1 MKLWNEINYDDLI
14 YYFKGPSSPVNFTEY
29 DDPEDVYDKIKN
41 GDKTIQEA
49 KEHKKN
55 NKSKLG
61 EITTGNPDHKSDSQ
75 SNVIKNAQNLYN
87 SRQKLLIYLTICK
100 N

>member
-14 YYFKGPSSPVNFTEY
+14 CYFKGPSSPVNFTEY

-49 KEHKKN
+49 KEHKK
-55 NKSKLG
+55 K
-61 EITTGNPDHKSDSQ
+61 
-75 SNVIKNAQNLYN
+75 
-87 SRQKLLIYLTICK
+87 
-100 N
+100 

>member
-1 MKLWNEINYDDLI
+1 M
-14 YYFKGPSSPVNFTEY
+14 V
-29 DDPEDVYDKIKN
+29 IKQYKKQKN
-41 GDKTIQEA
+41 I
-49 KEHKKN
+49 KKN

-87 SRQKLLIYLTICK
+87 SRQKLLIYLKICK

>member
-49 KEHKKN
+49 KEHKK
-55 NKSKLG
+55 K
-61 EITTGNPDHKSDSQ
+61 
-75 SNVIKNAQNLYN
+75 
-87 SRQKLLIYLTICK
+87 
-100 N
+100 